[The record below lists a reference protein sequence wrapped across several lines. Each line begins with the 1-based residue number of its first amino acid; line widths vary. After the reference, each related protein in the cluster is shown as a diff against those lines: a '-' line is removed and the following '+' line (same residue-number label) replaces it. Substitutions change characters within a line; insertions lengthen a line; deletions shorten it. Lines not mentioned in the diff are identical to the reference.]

1 MIMKRLLLLLS
12 LCLFLTGCSFPGR
25 GAGFSE
31 TEFLMD
37 TVCTLRCDSKAA
49 LDAGFDA
56 IRQVQNA
63 TDFYKESS
71 TVSAFNRAKAGE
83 HVPLDTHTETILRAA
98 LAVSK
103 ESHGRFDIT
112 IAPATALWDFTQEGV
127 PPTGESIAEVLPLI
141 GYQNLVLDTQSHT
154 LTKTMDGVQIDLG
167 GCAKGYGADM
177 AKNAMIEAGA
187 SWGVLDLGGNI
198 VVFGENPAR
207 KDGSWEIGV
216 QTPKKAVGTY
226 TRTIPLE
233 GTGAVV
239 TSGTYQRRFS
249 YGGQVFHHI
258 LDPATGFPAETET
271 SSATVTC
278 YSALIADCLSTAC
291 LILGET
297 EGTALADSFDATVF
311 FIE

>member
-1 MIMKRLLLLLS
+1 MKRLLLFLS
-12 LCLFLTGCSFPGR
+12 LCLFLTGCQVPGK
-25 GAGFSE
+25 GADFSE

-63 TDFYKESS
+63 TDFYKETS
-71 TVSAFNRAKAGE
+71 TVSALNRAKAGE
-83 HVPLDTHTETILRAA
+83 PVPVDSHTETILRAA
-98 LAVSK
+98 LAVSRASK
-103 ESHGRFDIT
+103 GSFDVT
-112 IAPATALWDFTQEGV
+112 IAPATALWDFAEGSL
-127 PPTGESIAEVLPLI
+127 PPTGERIAEVLPLI
-141 GYQNLVLDTQSHT
+141 GYQNLVLDTQNHT

-187 SWGVLDLGGNI
+187 TWGVLDLGGNI

-207 KDGSWEIGV
+207 KDGGWEIGV
-216 QTPKKAVGTY
+216 QAPGESAGTY
-226 TRTIPLE
+226 ARTIPLE

-239 TSGTYQRRFS
+239 TSGTYQRKFS

-291 LILGET
+291 LILGEE

-311 FIE
+311 YID